1 MTATA
6 HAHVLLYIFLAGTAA
21 TAIWRIAGVLLSS
34 GLAEDSALVAWV
46 KAVSTALVSGLIAR
60 IVVFPPGAL
69 ADVGMAVRIGAFM
82 LGVAAYFL
90 AGRHLGL
97 GVLVGTAALIGAHF
111 LGV

>member
-1 MTATA
+1 MTATS
-6 HAHVLLYIFLAGTAA
+6 HGEVLLYIFLAGTAA

-69 ADVGMAVRIGAFM
+69 ADVGMAVRIGAF
-82 LGVAAYFL
+82 LFGIAVYFL

-97 GVLVGTAALIGAHF
+97 GVLVGTAVLIGANF